1 MFGKGMTVGEKE
13 RLAVIGS
20 AMYVILSVL
29 YFLPWD
35 IPYKAVLP
43 VAVAAAFSFCI
54 LPWQICFA
62 MTASAIGCICGVA
75 GNFIIQIEFFA
86 LGHFFLML
94 FFVHRWFHDGNAFV
108 RAGGKYPETRIV
120 RIAAMAVAVI
130 GLLVFVM
137 VRIVFDAP
145 AGVMRGCIAFYAV
158 IVCMM
163 LFCSLAQRSRSYA
176 VAAFLFVFSD
186 VVAGWNAFI
195 EDVPAKTYLIML
207 PYYAAQLVVFMRAAH
222 LKVFRLHLK

>member
-1 MFGKGMTVGEKE
+1 
-13 RLAVIGS
+13 
-20 AMYVILSVL
+20 
-29 YFLPWD
+29 
-35 IPYKAVLP
+35 
-43 VAVAAAFSFCI
+43 
-54 LPWQICFA
+54 

-75 GNFIIQIEFFA
+75 GNFFIQIEFFA
-86 LGHFFLML
+86 LAHFFLML

-158 IVCMM
+158 IV
-163 LFCSLAQRSRSYA
+163 YA
-176 VAAFLFVFSD
+176 VSAFLFVFSD